1 VKLLPLG
8 LACAVAGALAL
19 GLAAVL
25 AAQAGLPG
33 SWGVD
38 IGFGALWA
46 VAFVLVI
53 GEQRVPVRDGILW
66 GAAFGFLGWFVG
78 PLSLGGLIAG
88 DGVRWELSQAA
99 SRFPEL
105 CGFIAYGLVIGVTRS
120 TADRIRN
127 RRVPSPAGLRSGAL
141 TRGGLAA
148 ALTRGGV
155 AGLVAGLVLI
165 RRLPSMSLFGGSGT
179 DGLPLGSPI
188 DLLLA
193 LAAGALLA
201 AVIAQAQE
209 RAGVSLIRGFA
220 YGLLWWF
227 VVQLTMLPLLRG
239 EAVTWDVGTAR
250 ASIGSLLSL
259 MLFGSIAA
267 LVYRGLTAL
276 EHALFADDVGLGE
289 RGDGIGSRNL
299 RAIVWGA
306 TGSLLGGLAFTV
318 VMVQAGALPR
328 IAGIVGGSSSA
339 TGLVVHFV
347 ISIIIGALYALLFG
361 GRTTSVGTAAVWGTV
376 YGLFWWTLGPVTLLP
391 ILLGEGDGPVR
402 AAALAA
408 FPGSFIGHIVYGVMT
423 AVYVHLIG
431 RRHREEDRP
440 RTVPADATVAPLWLV
455 VSSFAVLVPVLL
467 G

>member
-1 VKLLPLG
+1 
-8 LACAVAGALAL
+8 
-19 GLAAVL
+19 
-25 AAQAGLPG
+25 
-33 SWGVD
+33 
-38 IGFGALWA
+38 
-46 VAFVLVI
+46 
-53 GEQRVPVRDGILW
+53 
-66 GAAFGFLGWFVG
+66 
-78 PLSLGGLIAG
+78 
-88 DGVRWELSQAA
+88 
-99 SRFPEL
+99 
-105 CGFIAYGLVIGVTRS
+105 
-120 TADRIRN
+120 
-127 RRVPSPAGLRSGAL
+127 
-141 TRGGLAA
+141 
-148 ALTRGGV
+148 V